1 MIDHPQTQ
9 GIAIICDTQGGVRQI
24 LRDDLNLVAPPQP
37 IANFT
42 TLFDRASSA
51 KAAQFLAA
59 VIAQGAAFDW
69 QLNACLK
76 NRMTMLHF
84 FGSASDTG
92 LLLLGVRSSENI
104 VRFQDEMSR
113 INNEH
118 VNVLR
123 ETIRQQAV
131 AVAAVEPKDDPQQI
145 EAMSELNNELVNMQ
159 RELGRKNAEL
169 MRVNLELHR
178 VNSELEDTRAQLE
191 QKHEQLLAANTQLAD
206 LAATDTLTG
215 IPNRRALEQSLQ
227 QAFYTAK
234 LEDRALSVAII
245 DVDHFKSLNDTFGH
259 AAGDEALKQLAN
271 ILSKTAR
278 ESDMVARLGGEEF
291 ALVIRNAAGK
301 EAHKA
306 ADRLRQAIESAT
318 WPDRP
323 ITVSI
328 GLATLRPEHTSID
341 QLLEQADEALY
352 TSKETGRNRVTA
364 IQ

>member
-9 GIAIICDTQGGVRQI
+9 GIAIVCDTQGGVRQI

-42 TLFDRASSA
+42 SLFDRASAA
-51 KAAQFLAA
+51 KAAQFIAA

-69 QLNACLK
+69 QLNACLQ

-84 FGSASDTG
+84 FGSASDKG

-123 ETIRQQAV
+123 ETIRQQTV
-131 AVAAVEPKDDPQQI
+131 APPRNDPPQI

-178 VNSELEDTRAQLE
+178 VNSELEDTRAKLE
-191 QKHEQLLAANTQLAD
+191 ENHEKLLAANAKLAD
-206 LAATDTLTG
+206 LAATDSLTG
-215 IPNRRALEQSLQ
+215 IPNRRTLEQSLQ

-234 LEDRALSVAII
+234 LENRPLSVAMI
-245 DVDHFKSLNDTFGH
+245 DIDHFKSLNDTFGH
-259 AAGDEALKQLAN
+259 AAGDEALQQLAG
-271 ILSKTAR
+271 ILSETVR
-278 ESDMVARLGGEEF
+278 DSDLVARLGGEEF
-291 ALVIRNAAGK
+291 AVILRDAAGEK
-301 EAHKA
+301 AHQA

-328 GLATLRPEHTSID
+328 GLATLRPEHTSFEA
-341 QLLEQADEALY
+341 LLEHADEALY
-352 TSKETGRNRVTA
+352 TSKETGRNRV
-364 IQ
+364 